1 MRLGIGDDELAVWQ
15 DMSRRMFVP
24 FLGDGIMSQFEGY
37 EDLEELD
44 WDAYRAKY
52 GNIQRLDRIL
62 RGQYLL
68 LCQHG
73 HRRHQLRLLDFAG

>member
-1 MRLGIGDDELAVWQ
+1 
-15 DMSRRMFVP
+15 MSRRMFVP
-24 FLGDGIMSQFEGY
+24 FFADGIISQFEGY

-62 RGQYLL
+62 V
-68 LCQHG
+68 
-73 HRRHQLRLLDFAG
+73 LRARTPTAIRSPNRPTR